1 MIVTREQLREQVQK
15 RELAPVYVLYGEE
28 TYLRDRAAKAIA
40 EACFSKDDL
49 RDFNEAEFSL
59 AVSENLQRAIAA
71 AEQFPMMSARR
82 LVRVKDVSIA
92 ARSDKDTLR
101 EENESLLASYLE
113 SPSAT
118 SVVIFIADD
127 LNGTRKMTKL
137 LKNQAVVVEFAQL
150 DEAGLRSWAASIF
163 KRNGIAIEPASI
175 ALLASFCGGDVARLE
190 NEAEK
195 LITAALPEKAVTP
208 ELIETLVTDHN
219 ELSNF
224 ALTDE
229 LNRGRGA
236 AAIKALEKVLGDGAE
251 PLMILGSLSY
261 NYRKLAIV
269 RGMMERGVERG
280 EIARQLGVRY
290 SQQEAYFAAA
300 RRAKRASLTHFVK
313 RIADVDL
320 AIKTSKGGPDGPRKQ
335 LEMLV
340 SEIAS
345 MSSAAV

>member
-1 MIVTREQLREQVQK
+1 MILTREQLREQVQR

-71 AEQFPMMSARR
+71 AEQFPMMSQKR
-82 LVRVKDVSIA
+82 LVRIKDVSIA
-92 ARSDKDTLR
+92 ASAARDTLR
-101 EENESLLASYLE
+101 EEHEKALNTYLE

-118 SVVIFIADD
+118 SVVIFIANE

-137 LKNQAVVVEFAQL
+137 LKNLASVIEFSQL
-150 DEAGLRSWAASIF
+150 DEAGLRSWAEGIF
-163 KRNGIAIEPASI
+163 RRNGVVIDKNAVS
-175 ALLASFCGGDVARLE
+175 LLASLCGGDVARLE
-190 NEAEK
+190 SEAQK
-195 LITAALPEKAVTP
+195 LITAALPEKTVTI
-208 ELIETLVTDHN
+208 ELIETLVADHR

-224 ALTDE
+224 ALNDE
-229 LNRGRGA
+229 LNLGRRE

-261 NYRKLAIV
+261 NFRKLAIV
-269 RGMMERGVERG
+269 KGMMERGVERG
-280 EIARQLGVRY
+280 EIARQMGVRY

-300 RRAKRASLTHFVK
+300 RRTERTSLTYFVK

-320 AIKTSKGGPDGPRKQ
+320 AIKTSKGGTDGPRKQ

-340 SEIAS
+340 SEIATLS
-345 MSSAAV
+345 GARN